1 MPVPEGLFLVLD
13 GPDGG
18 GKTTQVKRLS
28 ARIESAGRSVEAV
41 RDPGGTAMGERVRAI
56 LLDPAVGEID
66 ATTEMLLYQAARRRL
81 TAERIRPALEAGRV
95 VLCDRWHYA
104 TSAYQSAGGGADPAA
119 VRLTS
124 KIATDGLEPRR
135 AILLDVPPAVAER
148 RMARPL
154 DRMESKGPEFRRR
167 VAAEFRRIFAADPDR
182 FVIVDATRSED
193 EVGEAV
199 WEAVRDLL

>member
-1 MPVPEGLFLVLD
+1 MPDGLFLVLD

-18 GKTTQVKRLS
+18 GKTTQIARLVERVK
-28 ARIESAGRSVEAV
+28 SAGREVETV

-56 LLDPAVGEID
+56 LLDPEVGEID

-81 TAERIRPALEAGRV
+81 VAERIRPALEAGKV
-95 VLCDRWHYA
+95 VICDRWHYA

-135 AILLDVPPAVAER
+135 AVLLDVPPAVAEG

-154 DRMESKGPEFRRR
+154 DRMERKGPEFRRR

-182 FVIVDATRSED
+182 FVIVDATRTEG
-193 EVGEAV
+193 EVADAVFEAV
-199 WEAVRDLL
+199 

>member
-1 MPVPEGLFLVLD
+1 MADGLFLVLD

-18 GKTTQVKRLS
+18 GKTTQIARLAERVK
-28 ARIESAGRSVEAV
+28 SAGREVEAV
-41 RDPGGTAMGERVRAI
+41 RDPGGTTMGERVRAI
-56 LLDPAVGEID
+56 LLDPEVGEID

-81 TAERIRPALEAGRV
+81 VAERIRPALEAGKV
-95 VLCDRWHYA
+95 VICDRWHYA

-124 KIATDGLEPRR
+124 KIATGGLEPRR

-154 DRMESKGPEFRRR
+154 DRMERKGPEFRRR
-167 VAAEFRRIFAADPDR
+167 VAGEFRRIFAANPDR
-182 FVIVDATRSED
+182 FVIVDATRAEE

-199 WEAVRDLL
+199 FEAVRDLL

>member
-1 MPVPEGLFLVLD
+1 MPDGLFLVLD

-18 GKTTQVKRLS
+18 GKTTQIARLVERVK
-28 ARIESAGRSVEAV
+28 SAGREVETV

-56 LLDPAVGEID
+56 LLDPEVGEID

-81 TAERIRPALEAGRV
+81 VAERIRPALEAGKV
-95 VLCDRWHYA
+95 VICDRWHYA

-135 AILLDVPPAVAER
+135 AVLLDVPPAVAEQ

-154 DRMESKGPEFRRR
+154 DRMERKGPEFRRR
-167 VAAEFRRIFAADPDR
+167 VAAEFRRIFAASPER
-182 FVIVDATRSED
+182 FVIVDATRTEE
-193 EVGEAV
+193 EVGQAV
-199 WEAVRDLL
+199 FEAVRDLL